1 MNAPATGPEAEGAR
15 DEETEEAV
23 RLHRQHSLL
32 EAAYRAA
39 PVGLAVI
46 DAQLRFL
53 RINERLA
60 EMNGA
65 SVEAHIGRTVQEMLP
80 DITAQGEAALRR
92 VLETG
97 EALRDVEISGETPAQ
112 PGVQRIWIEQFL
124 PLRDGSG
131 AVIGVN
137 VVTQEVT
144 AERKA
149 LAARD
154 RAERQL
160 RESEQRLALAL
171 EAGQLGF
178 WDWHSPRGRVTNGGC
193 WAAMLGHALDE
204 IAPEVVSWR
213 SRVHPDD
220 LQHALGAVNAHLD
233 GQTPFYEFEHRMRTR
248 DGDWIWVLDRG
259 QVVERDALGRAVRAI
274 GTHLDVSERH
284 RSFEALRDADRRKDE
299 FIAMLGHELRNPLS
313 PLTNALRLLAS
324 DPAIEGHSERALAI
338 ARRQVGHL
346 RRLVE
351 DLLDVSRITLGRI
364 TLQPEWLDVAAVM
377 QAAIETAQP
386 GCDARRQRLGIAG
399 VDPGLQVRADPVRL
413 AQALDNLLHN
423 ACKYTPEG
431 GEIRLSARADGA
443 MAEIRVADTGIG
455 IAPDDLESVFEL
467 FSQGE
472 PGVDLADGGL
482 GIGLALVRRLI
493 SLHGGTVHAESAGRH
508 QGTTIVLR
516 LPRD

>member
-1 MNAPATGPEAEGAR
+1 MNASANGSDIDAIADGVTEA
-15 DEETEEAV
+15 D
-23 RLHRQHSLL
+23 RLRQQQALL

-46 DAQLRFL
+46 DTQLRFL

-65 SVEAHIGRTVQEMLP
+65 SVEAHIGRTVREMVP
-80 DITAQGEAALRR
+80 DLTAQGEAALRR

-97 EALRDVEISGETPAQ
+97 EALRDLEISGETPAQ

-124 PLRDGSG
+124 PLRDASNE
-131 AVIGVN
+131 VIGVS

-149 LAARD
+149 LEARD
-154 RAERQL
+154 RAEHQL

-178 WDWHSPRGRVTNGGC
+178 WDWHIPSGYSTFGGR
-193 WAAMLGHALDE
+193 WAAMLGHSLDE
-204 IAPEVVSWR
+204 IAPDYLSWR

-220 LQHALGAVNAHLD
+220 LERVLEAVTAHLD
-233 GQTPFYEFEHRMRTR
+233 GRTHLYEFEHRMRTR
-248 DGDWIWVLDRG
+248 DGGWIWVLDRG
-259 QVVERDALGRAVRAI
+259 QVVERDAQGRAVRAI

-284 RSFEALRDADRRKDE
+284 RAIEALHEADRRKDE

-313 PLTNALRLLAS
+313 PLTTALRLLSS
-324 DPAIEGHSERALAI
+324 DPAIEGHSARALTI
-338 ARRQVGHL
+338 ASRQVKHL
-346 RRLVE
+346 TRLVE
-351 DLLDVSRITLGRI
+351 GLLDVSRITLGRI
-364 TLQPEWLDVAAVM
+364 TLQTESLDLDAVM
-377 QAAIETAQP
+377 HAAIETAQP
-386 GCDARRQRLGIAG
+386 GCDARRQALVHAG
-399 VDPGLQVRADPVRL
+399 VEAGLRVRADPVRL
-413 AQALDNLLHN
+413 VQALDNLLHN

-431 GEIRLSARADGA
+431 GQIRLSAQSEGA
-443 MAEIRVADTGIG
+443 MAEIRVADSGIG
-455 IAPDDLESVFEL
+455 IDPDALESVFEL
-467 FSQGE
+467 FLQGE

-482 GIGLALVRRLI
+482 GIGLALVRRLAE
-493 SLHGGTVHAESAGRH
+493 LHGGTVHAESAGRDR
-508 QGTTIVLR
+508 GTTIVLR